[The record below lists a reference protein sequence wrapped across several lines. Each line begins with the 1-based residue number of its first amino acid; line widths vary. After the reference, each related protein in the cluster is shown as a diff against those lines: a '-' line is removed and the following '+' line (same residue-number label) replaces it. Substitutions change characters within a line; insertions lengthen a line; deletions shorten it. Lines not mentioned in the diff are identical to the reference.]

1 MGYDGRITVMSCMN
15 RMITFTIS
23 AFMRP
28 IAAPYFLRVE
38 SWGELVA
45 IDASGTPYYT
55 SGKLSGMAPF
65 RISLTDEGKI
75 AVFDGQ
81 N

>member
-1 MGYDGRITVMSCMN
+1 
-15 RMITFTIS
+15 
-23 AFMRP
+23 
-28 IAAPYFLRVE
+28 LRVE

-55 SGKLSGMAPF
+55 SGRLSGMAPF
-65 RISLTDEGKI
+65 RIVVTDDGKI
-75 AVFDGQ
+75 SVFDGS